1 MQSFTVRMPLLTATS
16 AFGLGRTRWSFH
28 QQCYLHCQRRPTS
41 KLELARYYLLQ
52 C

>member
-16 AFGLGRTRWSFH
+16 AFGLGRTHWSSH
-28 QQCYLHCQRRPTS
+28 QQCYLHCLHTS